1 MTRAAKGN
9 VFITG
14 AATGIG
20 AATTRQLAE
29 AGYQVFAGVHQE
41 AGALARIPGVQSVA
55 IDVTDPSSVENA
67 AKVVDEATGGDG
79 LRAVINNAGVIVQGP
94 LELVPASELRRQ
106 FEVNTLGPAHV
117 IQAFLPLLRTGK
129 GRIINISAPT
139 ARVPVPFMAPIGGS
153 KAALASFS
161 DSLRL
166 ELSAWGIPVT
176 VIEPGGTDTAIF
188 HKAETAARATLGA
201 ADPAKAALYSDQL
214 AAVAKAA
221 ARQKLGPADAVAK
234 TIVAAV
240 EARKPKRRYAAG
252 SGTAIL
258 GVLAHVPASLAYSRT
273 KLANLLF
280 SYELQ
285 RRHPELSVAAV
296 HPGMVRTDLGRH
308 WPRIQVAAMHAMSIS
323 ARKGAESVVSLGTAP
338 AVERGAYYNR
348 FTATRS
354 SPESYDPDAG
364 RRLWEIT
371 EALRGPFGQ

>member
-1 MTRAAKGN
+1 MTQAVKGS

-20 AATTRQLAE
+20 AATTRRLAE
-29 AGYQVFAGVHQE
+29 AGYRVFAGVHQE
-41 AGALARIPGVQSVA
+41 AGSLARIPGVQPVA
-55 IDVTDPSSVENA
+55 IDVTDPSGVQDA
-67 AKVVDEATGGDG
+67 ASVVDEATDGGG

-94 LELVPASELRRQ
+94 LELVPAGELRRQ

-166 ELSAWGIPVT
+166 ELGAWGIPVT
-176 VIEPGGTDTAIF
+176 VIEPGGTDTDIF
-188 HKAETAARATLGA
+188 RKAETTAQAALGA

-221 ARQKLGPADAVAK
+221 ARQKLGPADAVAR

-240 EARKPKRRYAAG
+240 EAGRPKRHYAAG
-252 SGTAIL
+252 SGTAIF
-258 GVLAHVPASLAYSRT
+258 GVLAHVPAGLRERLIKAVFGLA
-273 KLANLLF
+273 
-280 SYELQ
+280 
-285 RRHPELSVAAV
+285 
-296 HPGMVRTDLGRH
+296 
-308 WPRIQVAAMHAMSIS
+308 
-323 ARKGAESVVSLGTAP
+323 
-338 AVERGAYYNR
+338 
-348 FTATRS
+348 
-354 SPESYDPDAG
+354 
-364 RRLWEIT
+364 
-371 EALRGPFGQ
+371 

>member
-1 MTRAAKGN
+1 MTQAVKGS

-20 AATTRQLAE
+20 AATTRRLAE
-29 AGYQVFAGVHQE
+29 AGYRVFAGVHQE
-41 AGALARIPGVQSVA
+41 AGSLARIPGVQPVA
-55 IDVTDPSSVENA
+55 IDVTDPSGVQDA
-67 AKVVDEATGGDG
+67 AKVVDDATGGDG

-94 LELVPASELRRQ
+94 LELVPAGELRRQ
-106 FEVNTLGPAHV
+106 FEVNTLGPAYV

-166 ELSAWGIPVT
+166 ELGAWGIPVM

-188 HKAETAARATLGA
+188 RKAETAAQAALGA

-221 ARQKLGPADAVAK
+221 AKQKLGPADAVAT

-240 EARKPKRRYAAG
+240 EAGKPKRHYAAG
-252 SGTAIL
+252 SGTAIFA
-258 GVLAHVPASLAYSRT
+258 VLAHVPASLR
-273 KLANLLF
+273 
-280 SYELQ
+280 
-285 RRHPELSVAAV
+285 
-296 HPGMVRTDLGRH
+296 
-308 WPRIQVAAMHAMSIS
+308 
-323 ARKGAESVVSLGTAP
+323 
-338 AVERGAYYNR
+338 ERLIK
-348 FTATRS
+348 TV
-354 SPESYDPDAG
+354 
-364 RRLWEIT
+364 
-371 EALRGPFGQ
+371 FGLV

>member
-1 MTRAAKGN
+1 MTQAVKGS

-20 AATTRQLAE
+20 AATTRRLAE
-29 AGYQVFAGVHQE
+29 AGYRVFAGVHQE
-41 AGALARIPGVQSVA
+41 AGSLARIPGVQPVA
-55 IDVTDPSSVENA
+55 IDVTDPSGVQDA
-67 AKVVDEATGGDG
+67 AKVVDDATGGGG

-94 LELVPASELRRQ
+94 LELVPAGELRRQ
-106 FEVNTLGPAHV
+106 FEVNTLGPAYV

-166 ELSAWGIPVT
+166 ELGAWGIPVM

-188 HKAETAARATLGA
+188 RKAETAAQAALGA

-221 ARQKLGPADAVAK
+221 AKQKLGPADAVAT

-240 EARKPKRRYAAG
+240 EAGKPKRRYAAG
-252 SGTAIL
+252 SGTAIFA
-258 GVLAHVPASLAYSRT
+258 VLAHVPASLRERLIKT
-273 KLANLLF
+273 VFGLA
-280 SYELQ
+280 
-285 RRHPELSVAAV
+285 
-296 HPGMVRTDLGRH
+296 
-308 WPRIQVAAMHAMSIS
+308 
-323 ARKGAESVVSLGTAP
+323 
-338 AVERGAYYNR
+338 
-348 FTATRS
+348 
-354 SPESYDPDAG
+354 
-364 RRLWEIT
+364 
-371 EALRGPFGQ
+371 

>member
-1 MTRAAKGN
+1 MTQAAKGN

-20 AATTRQLAE
+20 AATTRRLAE
-29 AGYQVFAGVHQE
+29 AGYRVFAGVHQE
-41 AGALARIPGVQSVA
+41 AGSLARIPGVQPVA
-55 IDVTDPSSVENA
+55 IDVTDPSGVEDA
-67 AKVVDEATGGDG
+67 AKAVDEATGGGG

-94 LELVPASELRRQ
+94 LELVPAGELRRQ

-166 ELSAWGIPVT
+166 ELGAWGIPVT

-188 HKAETAARATLGA
+188 RKAETAAQAALGA
-201 ADPAKAALYSDQL
+201 TDPAKAALYSDQL

-221 ARQKLGPADAVAK
+221 AKQKLGPADAVAK

-240 EARKPKRRYAAG
+240 EAGKPKRHYAAG
-252 SGTAIL
+252 SGTAIF
-258 GVLAHVPASLAYSRT
+258 GVLAHVPASLRERLIKT
-273 KLANLLF
+273 VFGLA
-280 SYELQ
+280 
-285 RRHPELSVAAV
+285 
-296 HPGMVRTDLGRH
+296 
-308 WPRIQVAAMHAMSIS
+308 
-323 ARKGAESVVSLGTAP
+323 
-338 AVERGAYYNR
+338 
-348 FTATRS
+348 
-354 SPESYDPDAG
+354 
-364 RRLWEIT
+364 
-371 EALRGPFGQ
+371 